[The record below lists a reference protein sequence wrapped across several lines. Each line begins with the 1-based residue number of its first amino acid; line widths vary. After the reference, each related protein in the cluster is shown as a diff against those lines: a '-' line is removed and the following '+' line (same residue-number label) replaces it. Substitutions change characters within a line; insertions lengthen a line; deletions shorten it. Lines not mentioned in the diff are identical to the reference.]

1 MFCCDELLATE
12 CRETK
17 MKTHHQ
23 AVYQQFDQQAN
34 SYLTSQVH
42 AQGED
47 LLVLQQLL
55 QGCQG
60 EDVLDLGC
68 GAGHAS
74 FHAAPLVKSVTAYD
88 LSDSMLNVVAKNAQE
103 RELNNITTCK
113 GTAES
118 LPFDDNGF
126 DRVISRYSAHHWHD
140 VEQALREVRRVL
152 KAGGKGI
159 FIDVV
164 SPGHPLLDIYL
175 QTVEVL
181 RDTSHI
187 RDYSAGEWSGMFN
200 NAGLFVQRV
209 QSFRLALEFT
219 SWVERMRTPQALVEA
234 IRHYQ
239 GTLSDEVKSHFAVQ
253 ADGSFTSDVMLFE
266 FQYQ

>member
-1 MFCCDELLATE
+1 MW
-12 CRETK
+12 K
-17 MKTHHQ
+17 NVGKQKVKTHHQ
-23 AVYQQFDQQAN
+23 AVYQQFDEQAN

-47 LLVLQQLL
+47 LKALIHSLS
-55 QGCQG
+55 GSN
-60 EDVLDLGC
+60 EANVLDLGC

-74 FHAAPLVKSVTAYD
+74 FGAAPLVCSVTAYD
-88 LSDSMLNVVAKNAQE
+88 LSDAMLTVVEKNATE
-103 RELNNITTCK
+103 RGLNNITTCK

-118 LPFDDNGF
+118 LPFADDTF
-126 DRVISRYSAHHWHD
+126 DIVISRYSAHHWHD
-140 VEQALREVRRVL
+140 VERALREVRRVL
-152 KAGGKGI
+152 KPGGRGI

-200 NAGLFVQRV
+200 NAGLFVREIK
-209 QSFRLALEFT
+209 SFRLELEFT
-219 SWVERMRTPQALVEA
+219 SWVERMRTPAPLIEA
-234 IRHYQ
+234 IRLYQ
-239 GTLSDEVKSHFAVQ
+239 STLSDEAKSYFAVQ
-253 ADGSFTSDVMLFE
+253 EDGSFTSDVMLFE
-266 FQYQ
+266 FQG

>member
-1 MFCCDELLATE
+1 
-12 CRETK
+12 

-23 AVYQQFDQQAN
+23 AVYQQFDEQAN

-47 LLVLQQLL
+47 LQILQQLL
-55 QGCQG
+55 QASQQAH
-60 EDVLDLGC
+60 VLNLGC

-74 FHAAPLVKSVTAYD
+74 FHAAQLVKSVVAYD

-103 RELNNITTCK
+103 RGLNNITTCK

-118 LPFDDNGF
+118 LPFEDNSF
-126 DRVISRYSAHHWHD
+126 DMVISRYSAHHWHD
-140 VEQALREVRRVL
+140 VEKALREVHRVL
-152 KAGGKGI
+152 QPVGKGI

-187 RDYSAGEWSGMFN
+187 RDYSAGEWSGMLN
-200 NAGLFVQRV
+200 NAGLFVSGV
-209 QSFRLALEFT
+209 KSFRLPLEFT
-219 SWVERMRTPQALVEA
+219 SWVERMRTPELLVNA
-234 IRHYQ
+234 IRQYQ
-239 GTLSDEVKSHFAVQ
+239 KTLSHEVKSHFAVQ
-253 ADGSFTSDVMLFE
+253 EDGSFTSDVMLFE
-266 FQYQ
+266 FQRQ

>member
-1 MFCCDELLATE
+1 MGKWPTE
-12 CRETK
+12 CKEAE

-23 AVYQQFDQQAN
+23 AVYQQFDEQAN
-34 SYLTSQVH
+34 AYLTSTVH

-47 LLVLQQLL
+47 LLALQQRL

-60 EDVLDLGC
+60 EDILDLGC

-74 FHAAPLVKSVTAYD
+74 FCAAPWVKSVTAYD
-88 LSDSMLNVVAKNAQE
+88 LSDSMLNVVAKSAQE
-103 RELNNITTCK
+103 RQLTNITTSK
-113 GTAES
+113 GTAEQ
-118 LPFDDNGF
+118 LPFADNHF

-140 VEQALREVRRVL
+140 VEKALREVHRVL
-152 KAGGKGI
+152 KVGGKGI

-200 NAGLFVQRV
+200 NAGLFVSGV
-209 QSFRLALEFT
+209 QSFRLPLEFT
-219 SWVERMRTPQALVEA
+219 SWVERMRTPKPLVEA
-234 IRHYQ
+234 IRQ
-239 GTLSDEVKSHFAVQ
+239 FQNTLSDEAKQHFAVQ

-266 FQYQ
+266 FHRQ

>member
-1 MFCCDELLATE
+1 MK
-12 CRETK
+12 CRETE

-23 AVYQQFDQQAN
+23 AVYQQFDEQAN

-47 LLVLQQLL
+47 LLTLQQLL
-55 QGCQG
+55 QAGQYA
-60 EDVLDLGC
+60 DVLDLGC
-68 GAGHAS
+68 GAGHVS
-74 FHAAPLVKSVTAYD
+74 FHAAPLVTSVTAYD
-88 LSDSMLNVVAKNAQE
+88 LSDSMLSVVADNASQ
-103 RELNNITTCK
+103 RGLNNIRTCK

-118 LPFDDNGF
+118 LPFENNTF
-126 DRVISRYSAHHWHD
+126 DLVLSRYSAHHWHD
-140 VEQALREVRRVL
+140 VEKALREVHRVL
-152 KAGGKGI
+152 KPGGKGI

-200 NAGLFVQRV
+200 NAGLFVSGV
-209 QSFRLALEFT
+209 KSFRLPLEFT

-234 IRHYQ
+234 IRQYQ
-239 GTLSDEVKSHFAVQ
+239 ATLSDEVKNHFAVQ
-253 ADGSFTSDVMLFE
+253 DDGSFTSDVMLFE
-266 FQYQ
+266 FQRQ

>member
-1 MFCCDELLATE
+1 MFCCDGKSLTKCQETE
-12 CRETK
+12 

-23 AVYQQFDQQAN
+23 AVYQQFDEQAN
-34 SYLTSQVH
+34 AYLTSQVH

-47 LLVLQQLL
+47 LLALQRLL
-55 QGCQG
+55 QGCQA

-74 FHAAPLVKSVTAYD
+74 FYTAPLVKSVTAYD
-88 LSDSMLNVVAKNAQE
+88 LSDSMLSVVAKNAQE
-103 RELNNITTCK
+103 RQLTNITTCK
-113 GTAES
+113 GTAEQ
-118 LPFDDNGF
+118 LPFADNHF

-140 VEQALREVRRVL
+140 VEKALREVRRVL
-152 KAGGKGI
+152 KVGGKGI

-200 NAGLFVQRV
+200 NAGLFVSGV
-209 QSFRLALEFT
+209 QSFRLPLEFT
-219 SWVERMRTPQALVEA
+219 SWVERMRTPQPLVEA
-234 IRHYQ
+234 IRQ
-239 GTLSDEVKSHFAVQ
+239 FQNTLSDEVKHHFALQ
-253 ADGSFTSDVMLFE
+253 SDGSFTSDVMLFE
-266 FQYQ
+266 FHRQ

>member
-1 MFCCDELLATE
+1 
-12 CRETK
+12 

-23 AVYQQFDQQAN
+23 AVYQQFDEQAN

-47 LLVLQQLL
+47 LLALQHSL
-55 QGCQG
+55 QGSH
-60 EDVLDLGC
+60 DASVLDLGC

-74 FHAAPLVKSVTAYD
+74 FHAAPLVSSVIAYD
-88 LSDSMLNVVAKNAQE
+88 LSDAMLDVVEKTAADRNLKN
-103 RELNNITTCK
+103 ISTCK

-118 LPFDDNGF
+118 LPFDDSVF
-126 DRVISRYSAHHWHD
+126 DIVISRYSAHHWHD
-140 VEQALREVRRVL
+140 VELALREVRRVL
-152 KAGGKGI
+152 KPGGRGI

-164 SPGHPLLDIYL
+164 SPGHPVLDIYL

-200 NAGLFVQRV
+200 NAGLFVSGIK
-209 QSFRLALEFT
+209 SFRLALEFS
-219 SWVERMRTPQALVEA
+219 SWVERMRTPQPLVDA
-234 IRHYQ
+234 IRQYQ
-239 GTLSDEVKSHFAVQ
+239 GTLSHEAKNYFAVQ
-253 ADGSFTSDVMLFE
+253 DDGSFTSDVMLFE
-266 FQYQ
+266 FQRL

>member
-1 MFCCDELLATE
+1 
-12 CRETK
+12 

-23 AVYQQFDQQAN
+23 AVYQQFDEQAN

-47 LLVLQQLL
+47 LIALQERLN
-55 QGCQG
+55 
-60 EDVLDLGC
+60 DSHNANVLDLGC

-74 FHAAPLVKSVTAYD
+74 FNAAPRVSAVTAYD
-88 LSDSMLNVVAKNAQE
+88 LSDSMLSVVAKNALE
-103 RELNNITTCK
+103 RNLNNISTCK

-118 LPFDDNGF
+118 LPFADHTF
-126 DRVISRYSAHHWHD
+126 DMVISRYSAHHWQD
-140 VEQALREVRRVL
+140 VERALREVHRVL
-152 KAGGKGI
+152 KPAGRGI

-187 RDYSAGEWSGMFN
+187 RDYSAGEWSSMLN
-200 NAGLFVQRV
+200 NAGLFIREVK
-209 QSFRLALEFT
+209 SFRLTLEFT
-219 SWVERMRTPQALVEA
+219 SWVERMRTSQPLVDA
-234 IRHYQ
+234 IRYYQ
-239 GTLSDEVKSHFAVQ
+239 TSLSHEVKDYFAVQ
-253 ADGSFTSDVMLFE
+253 EDGSFTSDVMLFE
-266 FQYQ
+266 FQRQ